1 MRFTRLSPTNELPHF
16 ILGIVIGIKALDRT
30 PRLILMI
37 KGKLN
42 QGAIFRALEC
52 RKDFF
57 IHCLYQCFPT
67 ALISPF
73 TGRAPQLTCIWMSKS
88 KWVDIINKTWP
99 QILIS
104 WHQFKTWPQNL
115 ISWHQF
121 KTWPQKLIKWHQF
134 KTWPQKLI
142 KWHQKLIKW
151 HQILISWH
159 QFKSWHQK
167 LIRWHQKLIRW
178 HQFKLGTKN

>member
-1 MRFTRLSPTNELPHF
+1 MFSACETYEKQLGIEKTRLSHQVWSHGGSTFKKKRTLNGHF
-16 ILGIVIGIKALDRT
+16 SRPAKT
-30 PRLILMI
+30 
-37 KGKLN
+37 
-42 QGAIFRALEC
+42 
-52 RKDFF
+52 
-57 IHCLYQCFPT
+57 
-67 ALISPF
+67 
-73 TGRAPQLTCIWMSKS
+73 
-88 KWVDIINKTWP
+88 DIINKTWP

-151 HQILISWH
+151 HQLLISWH
-159 QFKSWHQK
+159 QFISWHQK
-167 LIRWHQKLIRW
+167 FIRYL
-178 HQFKLGTKN
+178 KLGSTGLYWAVQSYI

>member
-1 MRFTRLSPTNELPHF
+1 MGQIDQLLRHVAGAPVRTVLLWRSRGISWKVITSNLLPVPSLSIKHHQLLPSRAGNGQMDFQRGHSNQTLKGC
-16 ILGIVIGIKALDRT
+16 ILHNT
-30 PRLILMI
+30 
-37 KGKLN
+37 
-42 QGAIFRALEC
+42 
-52 RKDFF
+52 
-57 IHCLYQCFPT
+57 
-67 ALISPF
+67 
-73 TGRAPQLTCIWMSKS
+73 
-88 KWVDIINKTWP
+88 INKTWP

-178 HQFKLGTKN
+178 HQKLIRWHQFKLGTKN